1 MIKKLVATAAF
12 ACAAFALPAT
22 GHAAESENVIIKYT
36 ADDAI
41 FKQLSKEDNVYLN
54 EEQQFISLPKQK
66 LADTAIQQAI
76 KRGSVTYIEADYKR
90 QASNLQE
97 HLKMWDAVDLG
108 LPKFTSSLRPKKET
122 VVAVVDT
129 GVDYAHPALK
139 DYVLEGYDFVQDDA
153 DPMDEQGHGTHVAG
167 ITLRGANYQ
176 GIKILPVRV
185 LDEQGSG
192 TDSHIASGIYYAVD
206 NGATV
211 INMSLGG
218 QGLSQTQRDA
228 VLYALE
234 RNVSVVVAAG
244 NESEEIY
251 NKYPASERDVLTI
264 GASAKKKALTD
275 FSNFGVEMDL
285 VAPGQNIY
293 STMPRNLDR
302 MDGKR
307 DGYTA
312 MDGTSM
318 ASPFVAG
325 IVGLIRSS
333 YPELSYEE
341 VELLLKSQAKR
352 PANNDFDVNAG
363 FGHVQL
369 QNFTTDKQVF
379 LLNTTYLNE
388 GADAIQVGSYGY
400 SEGTIEVIAGGKSL
414 GSQEITKN
422 GMLEFA
428 LETPK
433 QQEIAVT
440 AILKDK
446 AGNVLDKATRT
457 TPIRTKDVVLN
468 VKNEKNENAEITV
481 ATLYGV
487 KDDELEQLSM
497 FIETNTKTGDI
508 AFSTATYD
516 EYDALYISA
525 VADNAMYARK
535 VNAQE
540 TVTLNAEQL
549 NKISMKNTL
558 FNYPKEKRF
567 EKLYEVM
574 PPIHVPTAVI
584 DGHAMSSLLP
594 INFLENPTV
603 YVDSGNYDFSFI
615 DMGKYHAFLT
625 MSDVDT
631 AKTKTIDFRNTG
643 ILTRIHV
650 DTSQYMSHPLLQL
663 HFEPV
668 KVGHQ
673 PLKIGVPVDAIQPT
687 YITRGTYDMYLH
699 SYFMGMP
706 VMSDAVKNVRVVNN
720 RTLYFISGE
729 QTTHEF
735 GR

>member
-22 GHAAESENVIIKYT
+22 GHAAESENVIIKYK
-36 ADDAI
+36 ADAAI
-41 FKQLSKEDNVYLN
+41 FKELSKEENSYLN

-66 LADTAIQQAI
+66 LADAAIQDAI
-76 KRGSVTYIEADYKR
+76 KRGSVAYIEADYSR
-90 QASNLQE
+90 QASNLKE
-97 HLKMWDAVDLG
+97 HLKLWDAVDMG
-108 LPKFTSSLRPKKET
+108 LPQFTATLQPRKET
-122 VVAVVDT
+122 VVAVIDT
-129 GVDYAHPALK
+129 GVDYTHPALK
-139 DYVLEGYDFVQDDA
+139 DYVLKGYDFVQDDA

-185 LDEQGSG
+185 LDEQGMGS
-192 TDSHIASGIYYAVD
+192 DSHIASGIYYAVD
-206 NGATV
+206 QGATV

-228 VLYALE
+228 ILYALS
-234 RNVSVVVAAG
+234 RDVSVVVAAG

-264 GASAKKKALTD
+264 GASAKKQALTD

-293 STMPRNLDR
+293 STMPRKLDM

-318 ASPFVAG
+318 ASPFVSG

-333 YPELSYEE
+333 YPNLSYEE
-341 VELLLKSQAKR
+341 VELLLKEQAKR
-352 PANNDFDVNAG
+352 PANQDFDANAG

-369 QNFTTDKQVF
+369 QDFTTTKNIF

-388 GADAIQVGSYGY
+388 GSDTVQVGSYGY
-400 SEGTIEVIAGGKSL
+400 RSGSIEIFADGKSL
-414 GSQEITKN
+414 GTKNITKN
-422 GMLEFA
+422 GMLSFDIDV
-428 LETPK
+428 PK
-433 QQEIAVT
+433 QQQIAIT
-440 AILKDK
+440 AVLKDTEGTVIK
-446 AGNVLDKATRT
+446 EVERA

-468 VKNEKNENAEITV
+468 VKNENNANAEITV

-487 KDDELEQLSM
+487 KDDAFEQLSM

-508 AFSTATYD
+508 AFSTATYED
-516 EYDALYISA
+516 YDAFYISA

-540 TVTLNAEQL
+540 THTLDATQL
-549 NKISMKNTL
+549 NKISLKNTV
-558 FNYPKEKRF
+558 FTYPKEKRY
-567 EKLYEVM
+567 EKLYESM
-574 PPIHVPTAVI
+574 PPMHIPTAIV

-594 INFLENPTV
+594 INFLENPSV
-603 YVDSGNYDFSFI
+603 YVDNGTYDLSFI

-625 MSDVDT
+625 MPVADT
-631 AKTKTIDFRNTG
+631 TKASTLDFRNAG
-643 ILTRIHV
+643 VLTRIHV
-650 DTSQYMSHPLLQL
+650 DTSQYMTFPFFDLR
-663 HFEPV
+663 FEPV
-668 KVGHQ
+668 KAGRE
-673 PLKIGVPVDAIQPT
+673 PLKIGVPVASVKPT

-699 SYFMGMP
+699 MYFMGMP
-706 VMSDAVKNVRVVNN
+706 VMSDVVNDVRVVNN
-720 RTLYFISGE
+720 RTLYFVSGE